1 MISFLLRTTG
11 QALISTGVRYA
22 IGNEKFRARMAAT
35 ISKVTPRKRQRKPT
49 IAELEDKVRDI
60 EGWVTDANQ
69 RLDEMEH
76 YNETHFMAM
85 RQPIPADIFNPE
97 TGEVLENPT
106 GDIQQDHWSEQEKR
120 RA

>member
-11 QALISTGVRYA
+11 QALIGGGVRYA
-22 IGNEKFRARMAAT
+22 IGNDKIRARAASAL
-35 ISKVTPRKRQRKPT
+35 SKIRPRKRKPKIT
-49 IAELEDKVRDI
+49 IADLQEKLRDM
-60 EGWVTDANQ
+60 EGWITHANQ

-76 YNETHFMAM
+76 YNENHFVAM

-97 TGEVLENPT
+97 TGEVLENQT

-120 RA
+120 WT

>member
-1 MISFLLRTTG
+1 
-11 QALISTGVRYA
+11 
-22 IGNEKFRARMAAT
+22 MAAT
-35 ISKVTPRKRQRKPT
+35 ISKVTPRKRRKPT
-49 IAELEDKVRDI
+49 IAQLEDKLRDI

-85 RQPIPADIFNPE
+85 RQPIPADLLDPK